1 MSFGGYGGYN
11 GNNNAGNQA
20 GNGYH
25 QQGGTGYSQHQQQ
38 YQSGGGG
45 GGFMAS
51 GNQYNGNSMN
61 NSNSNS
67 PMADSPN
74 NKKKG
79 TQNQS
84 LRPVTIKQLLAATQH
99 QQTPESPFVIDGQE
113 LTQVTIV
120 GRLNSVTIQSTN
132 CTYVVDDG
140 TGASVECKKFFDHNS
155 SDDEPQAAAQFVEG
169 SYVRVFGQIKAFAS
183 KKTLGVFKMRPV
195 TSVDEI
201 TYHNTE
207 AILAHLALTRGLAPP
222 IAGGNMGGQY
232 GGMMAGAGSQ
242 GMQQGHSRQYQ
253 QQQQQQYGQYGQGG
267 MDNNNTSYGQ
277 GNDSMFTP
285 IQNQILNFAR
295 EHQNS
300 VEGMSVPNLIFRM
313 RGQAAESQIRD
324 EIQYLANEGHIY
336 STLDEEHY
344 KSTGGN

>member
-99 QQTPESPFVIDGQE
+99 QQTPESPI
-113 LTQVTIV
+113 L
-120 GRLNSVTIQSTN
+120 
-132 CTYVVDDG
+132 DDG